1 MKFPIELKRPL
12 VVFDLETTGL
22 FPRKDRIIEIAAVK
36 TNPDGTEETLEHLLN
51 PGIPIPPETTAI
63 HGVDDATVKD
73 CPTFK
78 DVADEIY
85 AFFEGCDVAGFNSD
99 RYDIPC
105 LESEF
110 VRVGRNFSAAV
121 VNRVD
126 VQRIYHKME
135 PRDLSAAVQF
145 YCGRPHDGAHGAL
158 ADAQATRD
166 VLAAQLARAN
176 APDAAGDR
184 YAALKG
190 MDVEAIDSYLVP
202 HDPLN
207 ADRGGMFRWRDG
219 VLYVNF
225 GKKKGEPLKHIML
238 KEPSFLR
245 WIVKGDFDTDV
256 KAIAADAL
264 EGRLPPPPKATT
276 ADKAKAAK

>member
-36 TNPDGTEETLEHLLN
+36 MNPDGTEERLEHLVN
-51 PGIPIPPETTAI
+51 PEMPIPPETTAI
-63 HGVDDATVKD
+63 HGVDDAMVKN
-73 CPTFK
+73 CPTFAEL
-78 DVADEIY
+78 ADEIY
-85 AFFEGCDVAGFNSD
+85 AFFEGCDIAGFNSD

-110 VRVGRNFSAAV
+110 LRVGRNFAAAF

-126 VQRIYHKME
+126 VQRVYHKME
-135 PRDLSAAVQF
+135 PRDLSTAVKF
-145 YCGRPHDGAHGAL
+145 YCDRPHEGAHGAM
-158 ADAQATRD
+158 ADAVATRD
-166 VLAAQLARAN
+166 VLAAQLARAQT
-176 APDAAGDR
+176 AADGDR
-184 YAALKG
+184 YAELKG
-190 MDVEAIDSYLVP
+190 KDIAAIDSYLVP

-207 ADRGGMFRWRDG
+207 ADRAGFFRWRDG

-225 GKKKGEPLKHIML
+225 GKKKGEPLKRIML

-264 EGRLPPPPKATT
+264 EGRLPPPPSVG
-276 ADKAKAAK
+276 